1 MPRLR
6 SHSMFKGDAM
16 IVRKQL
22 YFSCLAA
29 LIGLA
34 SPFALAQQKHSHAH
48 EHGKGNLEITLDKNR
63 IISRFTSPLQAL
75 VGFER
80 LPKSQTENDA
90 VVALNQR
97 LQNPAALFSTNE
109 EAECEPTIVENKIVR
124 DTANKHAD
132 LLYQVEFTC
141 TKPAALKQMTILIF
155 KYTKYLKEVRVEFV
169 GPSGQK
175 SSTASA
181 KSSTVSLK

>member
-1 MPRLR
+1 
-6 SHSMFKGDAM
+6 M

-63 IISRFTSPLQAL
+63 IVSRFTSPLEAL

-80 LPKSQTENDA
+80 PPKNQAETDA
-90 VVALNQR
+90 IATLNQR
-97 LQNPAALFSTNE
+97 LLNPATVFSMNA
-109 EAECEPTIVENKIVR
+109 EAECKSTILENKIVR
-124 DTANKHAD
+124 DAANKHAD
-132 LLYQVEFTC
+132 LHYQLEFAC
-141 TKPAALKQMTILIF
+141 AKPAALKQMTIHLF
-155 KYTKYLKEVRVEFV
+155 KDTKHLKEVRVEIV

-175 SSTASA
+175 SSTASP
-181 KSSTVSLK
+181 KSSSVTFN